1 MRFAALLLVALAA
14 APASA
19 AAQRQTF
26 SGTFSAS
33 TPATPTGFA
42 EAIDYAPSGGEGTK
56 PHSVAKVTLTFAP
69 GTRIDTTVPERC
81 SAGDSEFQ
89 SQGAAAC
96 PPDSRVGG
104 GEVEVDFGA
113 EGGAVPRVVNLAA
126 TLFNADGALIVFFE
140 STNTSPVIRTAAR
153 SPITGTTIT
162 TQAPP
167 LPGAPPSD
175 PYMAIKRVR
184 LTFDAV
190 VRGGRGYLTTPPAC
204 SGAWSTEAGF
214 TYRDGVAE
222 SVASPSPC
230 RAPVGPRV
238 RVAGLPRHGCL
249 AAPTRLRVRVSSPTQ
264 LKVTRVR
271 LDGRRLARSRRSRF
285 TVHLDPRR
293 LRPGI
298 HRLTVRAVDRE
309 GRSAQDVVA
318 FRRCARV

>member
-1 MRFAALLLVALAA
+1 MRFAALLLVALVST
-14 APASA
+14 PASA

-26 SGTFSAS
+26 SGMFTAS

-42 EAIDYAPSGGEGTK
+42 EAIDYAPSGGDGTK

-69 GTRIDTTVPERC
+69 GTRIDTAVPERC
-81 SAGDSEFQ
+81 SATDSEFQ

-96 PPDSRVGG
+96 PPGSRVGG
-104 GEVEVDFGA
+104 GEIDVDFGA

-184 LTFDAV
+184 LTFDTV

-204 SGAWSTEAGF
+204 SGPWRTEAGF

-222 SVASPSPC
+222 
-230 RAPVGPRV
+230 RAESTSSCHAAAAPRI
-238 RVAGLPRHGCL
+238 RVSGLPRDGCL
-249 AAPTRLRVRVSSPTQ
+249 GAPARLRVRVSSATR
-264 LKVTRVR
+264 LTRVR
-271 LDGRRLARSRRSRF
+271 LDGRLVARSRRSRF
-285 TVHLDPRR
+285 TVRLDPRR
-293 LRPGI
+293 MRPGV

-309 GRSAQDVVA
+309 GRSARDVIR